1 MADAMLFLRLSES
14 GSEVR
19 AFDRYCVA
27 AVPDVIVFV
36 GPLRQ
41 VPKPVSLQLLGKL
54 AVVLPV
60 ELDNLYQR
68 VLGVPETGFNGGAL
82 AQRVP
87 RHPKLGV
94 PVLRSDEHTSELQSL
109 M

>member
-68 VLGVPETGFNGGAL
+68 VLGEIGRASCRE
-82 AQRVP
+82 RVCQY
-87 RHPKLGV
+87 
-94 PVLRSDEHTSELQSL
+94 VLLSVVAVRLKKKKTNK
-109 M
+109 